1 MGVGTNVQNRLVAMH
16 HVDCPWRPADLAQR
30 DGRGIR
36 QGNQNP
42 EVSIYRYVVERS
54 FDAYSWQTVGRK
66 ATFIAQVMRGKLDSR
81 EIEDIGDTAMSAAE
95 AKALASGNPLVLE
108 KANADSEYQKLRRQ
122 ETAFYRAQSAVQ
134 HTRNGA
140 VHSITLG
147 EEQMVQLR
155 DGVARTTDVAGES
168 FTMRVGA
175 RDHDSRPDAAA
186 AIAQWSRQ
194 NEADLFRA
202 GGEPRRLGAIGGHNV
217 TVSLERVVGFNS
229 RVEIMAR
236 VALEGVPLSG
246 NRMPV
251 DELHNAGVGIVR
263 TLENKTLAI
272 PRHIETVEQ
281 NIENARAVIVDAN
294 ASLAKP
300 FAHGDA
306 LRAAAARVAEV
317 NAALAASNE
326 KDTAEDA
333 PAPVDAAALRAR
345 ASVNASFP
353 TVGGSQLGNA
363 PEQTVHTTI
372 PRSPDHGR
380 SQ

>member
-1 MGVGTNVQNRLVAMH
+1 MGVGTNIQDRAVALH
-16 HVDCPWRPADLAQR
+16 HLDCPWRPADLAQR
-30 DGRGIR
+30 DGRIVR
-36 QGNQNP
+36 QGNQNR
-42 EVSIYRYVVERS
+42 EVGIYRWVTEAS

-122 ETAFYRAQSAVQ
+122 ETAFHRAQSAVQ

-140 VHSITLG
+140 VHAVEAG
-147 EEQMVQLR
+147 ESQIAQLR
-155 DGVARTTDVAGES
+155 IAASRTTDVAGEA

-175 RDHDSRPDAAA
+175 RDYDSRPDAAA

-194 NEADLFRA
+194 NEAELFRA
-202 GGEPRRLGAIGGHNV
+202 GGEPRRVGTIGGHNV
-217 TVSLERVVGFNS
+217 TVALERVVGLNS

-236 VALEGVPLSG
+236 VALEDVPLSG

-272 PRHIETVEQ
+272 PRNIQTVEQ
-281 NIENARAVIVDAN
+281 NIEKARTVIVDAD
-294 ASLAKP
+294 ASLAKS

-306 LRAAAARVAEV
+306 LRAAATRVSEV
-317 NAALAASNE
+317 NAALAASSE
-326 KDTAEDA
+326 KDGDSQA
-333 PAPVDAAALRAR
+333 PADATALRAR
-345 ASVNASFP
+345 AAVNASFP
-353 TVGGSQLGNA
+353 APGGSSLGAA
-363 PEQTVHTTI
+363 PTHAPQATS
-372 PRSPDHGR
+372 PRSPGYVR
-380 SQ
+380 GQ